1 MFIQLN
7 SLGEAVG
14 EVEGAVCQQRPIHRA
29 FEKKCIHGFILLF
42 NYELFTHFKQTIA
55 GLIDDLSSGGVG
67 CGDVVG

>member
-1 MFIQLN
+1 MFIQFD
-7 SLGEAVG
+7 SLGETVG

-29 FEKKCIHGFILLF
+29 FEKKWFILLF
-42 NYELFTHFKQTIA
+42 NHELFADFKQTIA